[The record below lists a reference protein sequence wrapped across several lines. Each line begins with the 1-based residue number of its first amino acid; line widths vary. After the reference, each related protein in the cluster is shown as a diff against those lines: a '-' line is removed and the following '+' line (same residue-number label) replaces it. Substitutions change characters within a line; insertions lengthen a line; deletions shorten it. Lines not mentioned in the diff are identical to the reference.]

1 MRILAAL
8 PLAALALLAG
18 CSTGEPAAPVD
29 GNTPAPLPEK
39 QEQLGGSAAQSAQF
53 TYWRKV
59 PGTNLHEPYIT
70 DRPLTREERDKL
82 GIVPPAHEAA
92 K

>member
-1 MRILAAL
+1 MRYIAIL
-8 PLAALALLAG
+8 PLAALALIAG
-18 CSTGEPAAPVD
+18 CSTGQEARVEDKPVAR
-29 GNTPAPLPEK
+29 PIPEN
-39 QEQLGGSAAQSAQF
+39 QPQVGGSLAQTAQF

-59 PGTNLHEPYIT
+59 PGTNLHEPYTT
-70 DRPLTREERDKL
+70 DRPLTKEEQEKL